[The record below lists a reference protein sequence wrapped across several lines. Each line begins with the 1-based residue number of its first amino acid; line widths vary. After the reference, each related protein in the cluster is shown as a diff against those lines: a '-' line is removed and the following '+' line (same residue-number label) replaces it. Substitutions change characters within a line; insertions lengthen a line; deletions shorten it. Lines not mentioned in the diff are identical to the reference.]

1 MLIDIEIEDFEK
13 LMARELTT
21 AIEHFKSDI
30 KLYEKGGNMTGI
42 FSIDQEEDLR
52 QIKKMVKAMKR
63 VRSWYSVAGT
73 YDE

>member
-1 MLIDIEIEDFEK
+1 MLIDIDIEDFEK

-21 AIEHFKSDI
+21 AIEHFKSDVD
-30 KLYEKGGNMTGI
+30 LYEKGGHMTGI

>member
-13 LMARELTT
+13 LMARELTD
-21 AIEHFKSDI
+21 AIMHFKSDI
-30 KLYEKGGNMTGI
+30 EQYEKGGHMTGI

-52 QIKKMVKAMKR
+52 QIKKMIKAMKR

>member
-30 KLYEKGGNMTGI
+30 EQYEKDGHRTGI